1 MTEPVLLLIL
11 LDFAAVGLLG
21 AVFFRR
27 GGRPGLK
34 WWATVLPIMLC
45 PVLLVAAYAA
55 GLTPL
60 TPARWAG
67 PAQQAAVVL
76 SAASIALMFYTWGTH
91 RVRLYLWH
99 QTGDAPQEI
108 VTYGA
113 YRWIRHPFYTAYL
126 LLFLA
131 AAVFFPSWATFGFV
145 AYMLIALTLTAAGEE
160 KRLSAS
166 AFGAEYRR
174 YLASTGRF
182 VPRLAARP
190 GIRRATH
197 EEPT

>member
-11 LDFAAVGLLG
+11 LDFASVGLLG
-21 AVFFRR
+21 AAFFRR

-131 AAVFFPSWATFGFV
+131 AAAFFPSWATFGLV
-145 AYMLIALTLTAAGEE
+145 AYMLVALTLTAAGEE
-160 KRLSAS
+160 QRLSAS

-182 VPRLAARP
+182 VPRLAAWP